1 MFPCLY
7 ICIYPSVY
15 TSSLPV
21 YLSSPSR
28 LLNFSWK
35 FMEVDATLCLKAL
48 EPLGQ
53 LKITKALA
61 GPSMIFLLP

>member
-35 FMEVDATLCLKAL
+35 FMEVDATSA
-48 EPLGQ
+48 
-53 LKITKALA
+53 
-61 GPSMIFLLP
+61 SRLLSLWDNSRSQKHSQAPP